1 MYISYLLYVIF
12 FSKKNA
18 HEQYDVIMRMYIN
31 MKYQKYDISE
41 FTYSKFYM
49 YMHIMMSFLL
59 FAAYRLYTVMPRLVK
74 FVDQLTNWYV
84 RMNRKRLKV
93 GFICSSPH
101 TLPYIHIHTQQNTE
115 TPSRLWVLDLLIM
128 DVVWDIYDMLCVC
141 YRERE
146 DQRIVRRLWR
156 HCSQSWW
163 PWSGS
168 WWVNRI
174 FTIRLMVN

>member
-1 MYISYLLYVIF
+1 
-12 FSKKNA
+12 
-18 HEQYDVIMRMYIN
+18 

-93 GFICSSPH
+93 GFIHVCSSPTH
-101 TLPYIHIHTQQNTE
+101 TPTYTYTLNKTLKHLADYE
-115 TPSRLWVLDLLIM
+115 S
-128 DVVWDIYDMLCVC
+128 
-141 YRERE
+141 
-146 DQRIVRRLWR
+146 
-156 HCSQSWW
+156 
-163 PWSGS
+163 
-168 WWVNRI
+168 
-174 FTIRLMVN
+174 